1 MIIVLFPNGAGRVGF
16 LRRNLLC
23 LLCKNPFGQG
33 WVSFSVYY
41 TLVNGMT
48 QPTVCLLLKY
58 TGIFTSVL
66 FFVSFSLPSTR
77 VLKSLATDGIP
88 LLALGLVVVKGF
100 P

>member
-1 MIIVLFPNGAGRVGF
+1 MVPGELDFYDVIFFVYFARI
-16 LRRNLLC
+16 
-23 LLCKNPFGQG
+23 FGQG